1 MTLEE
6 IELKIK
12 KIERGIDMLN
22 GERGTQYS
30 EVLWIA
36 FDALITLRGKIKSE
50 SKKEVEHNTKPSWL
64 KDDVV
69 EKVAQL
75 WHEPN
80 MDNSNPRV
88 NAVRMVQE
96 CAKADGYDININK
109 GLEIIKEFCLKTATA

>member
-50 SKKEVEHNTKPSWL
+50 SKKEVEHNTKPS
-64 KDDVV
+64 
-69 EKVAQL
+69 
-75 WHEPN
+75 
-80 MDNSNPRV
+80 
-88 NAVRMVQE
+88 
-96 CAKADGYDININK
+96 
-109 GLEIIKEFCLKTATA
+109 